1 MHLYKKKKISAG
13 PFFGVVLFVISF
25 IFFLTAISS
34 VSDDV
39 DENEIKML
47 KNAIDKAI
55 TTCYAIEGS
64 YPESIE
70 YIEKNYGVVIERDK
84 YAVVYD
90 VIGSN
95 IKPNVIVAPLET
107 E

>member
-13 PFFGVVLFVISF
+13 PFFGVVLFVVCF
-25 IFFLTAISS
+25 IFFFKAIIN

-39 DENEIKML
+39 DDNEIMAL
-47 KNAIDKAI
+47 KNAINKAI
-55 TTCYAIEGS
+55 TTCYAIEGT

-70 YIEKNYGVVIERDK
+70 YIEENYGVVIEHDK
-84 YAVVYD
+84 YVVVYD
-90 VIGSN
+90 LLGPNV
-95 IKPNVIVAPLET
+95 KPNVIVAPLET